1 MTLHRDLARFARAA
15 AVCAAAAG
23 LSAAVIPAASAAGH
37 PARAAGLSANGHSAG
52 RTADGR
58 AAGRSV
64 DGRLAGHA
72 AADRPAGPLSWKLL
86 DTGTEEHFRGLAAV
100 SRKVAWLGGYDG
112 VVLRTVNGGRTWI
125 NASPAGASALQFRD
139 IEAFSATRAVA
150 MAAGTGTDSRLYVTA
165 NGGRTWTLAYQNTNP
180 QAFFDCMAFFNP
192 RHGLVMSDPVDGKF
206 RILATRDGGRNWTVL
221 PNAGMPPA
229 LPGEA
234 GFAASGECLTTSGH
248 DAWFGGGGST
258 ASRVFQSGDGGLTWH
273 ASTTPIVTG
282 PTAGVFG
289 LAFRNPEAGVA
300 VGGDFNVPTA
310 SANVAALSSFRQPW
324 ISPRSGPAG
333 YRSGVT
339 WVPRSPS
346 TVIAVGLTG
355 SDVSYDSGLTWHTF
369 DTGQFDTVSCAPD
382 GSCWASGD
390 LGRVAI
396 LQH

>member
-1 MTLHRDLARFARAA
+1 MTLPRDLARLARAA
-15 AVCAAAAG
+15 AVCAAAAA
-23 LSAAVIPAASAAGH
+23 LSAAVVPAASAASH
-37 PARAAGLSANGHSAG
+37 PAHAAGHSAVG
-52 RTADGR
+52 HSADRSADG
-58 AAGRSV
+58 
-64 DGRLAGHA
+64 
-72 AADRPAGPLSWKLL
+72 RPAGPLSWKLL
-86 DTGTEEHFRGLAAV
+86 DTGTQEHFRGLAAV

-139 IEAFSATRAVA
+139 IEAFSATQAVA

-165 NGGRTWTLAYQNTNP
+165 NGGRTWRLAYQNTNP

-258 ASRVFQSGDGGLTWH
+258 ASRVFQSRDGGLTWR

-300 VGGDFNVPTA
+300 VGGDFNVPAA

-324 ISPRSGPAG
+324 ISPQSCPAG

-339 WVPRSPS
+339 WVPRSPA

-355 SDVSYDSGLTWHTF
+355 SDVSYDGGLTWRTF
-369 DTGQFDTVSCAPD
+369 DTGQFDTVNCTPD

-396 LQH
+396 LQR

>member
-1 MTLHRDLARFARAA
+1 MMLPRDLARFARAA

-23 LSAAVIPAASAAGH
+23 LSAVAIPAASAASH
-37 PARAAGLSANGHSAG
+37 PARAAGHSA
-52 RTADGR
+52 T
-58 AAGRSV
+58 GRS
-64 DGRLAGHA
+64 A
-72 AADRPAGPLSWKLL
+72 AARSATGRPGAPLSWKLL
-86 DTGTEEHFRGLAAV
+86 NTGTQVHFRGLAAV
-100 SRKVAWLGGYDG
+100 SRNVAWLGGYDG

-150 MAAGTGTDSRLYVTA
+150 MAAGTGTASRLYVTS
-165 NGGRTWTLAYQNTNP
+165 NGGRTWTMAYKNTNP

-192 RHGLVMSDPVDGKF
+192 RHGLVLSDPVNGKF
-206 RILATRDGGRNWTVL
+206 RILATRDGGRTWTVL

-234 GFAASGECLTTSGH
+234 GFAASGECITTSGH
-248 DAWFGGGGST
+248 DAWFGSGAST
-258 ASRVFQSGDGGLTWH
+258 VAARVFQSRDGGLTWR
-273 ASTTPIVTG
+273 ASTTPIVAG
-282 PTAGVFG
+282 PTAGINA
-289 LAFRNPEAGVA
+289 LAFRTPLAGVA
-300 VGGDFNVPTA
+300 VGGDFNAPTA
-310 SANVAALSSFRQPW
+310 SANVAALSYFGQPW
-324 ISPRSGPAG
+324 FSPLSGPAG

-339 WVPRSPS
+339 WVPHTLA

-355 SDVSYDSGLTWHTF
+355 SDVSYNGGLTWHTF
-369 DTGQFDTVSCAPD
+369 DTGSFDTVSCTPD

>member
-1 MTLHRDLARFARAA
+1 MMLPRDLARFARAA

-23 LSAAVIPAASAAGH
+23 LSAAVIPAASAASHPAGAVSH
-37 PARAAGLSANGHSAG
+37 PARAASHPSLPAGHSAAT
-52 RTADGR
+52 RS
-58 AAGRSV
+58 AGRSA
-64 DGRLAGHA
+64 DG
-72 AADRPAGPLSWKLL
+72 RPAGPLSWKLL
-86 DTGTEEHFRGLAAV
+86 NTGTQVHFRGLAAV
-100 SRKVAWLGGYDG
+100 SRNVAWLGGYNG

-165 NGGRTWTLAYQNTNP
+165 NGGRTWSLAYKNTNP

-192 RHGLVMSDPVDGKF
+192 RHGLVLSDPVNGKF

-221 PNAGMPPA
+221 PNAGMPQA

-234 GFAASGECLTTSGH
+234 GFAASGECLTTSGR
-248 DAWFGGGGST
+248 DAWFGSGAST
-258 ASRVFQSGDGGLTWH
+258 VAARVFQSRDGGLTWR
-273 ASTTPIVTG
+273 ASTTPIVAG
-282 PTAGVFG
+282 PTAGING
-289 LAFRNPEAGVA
+289 LAFRNPVAGVA

-310 SANVAALSSFRQPW
+310 SANVAALSTRGGPW
-324 ISPRSGPAG
+324 FSPQSGPAG
-333 YRSGVT
+333 YRSGVA
-339 WVPRSPS
+339 WVPRTPS

-355 SDVSYDSGLTWHTF
+355 SDVSFDGGLTWHTF
-369 DTGQFDTVSCAPD
+369 DTGSFDTVSCTPD

>member
-1 MTLHRDLARFARAA
+1 MTLPRHLSRFARAA
-15 AVCAAAAG
+15 AMCAAAAG
-23 LSAAVIPAASAAGH
+23 LSAAVVPAASAASH
-37 PARAAGLSANGHSAG
+37 PAPAA
-52 RTADGR
+52 GR
-58 AAGRSV
+58 AA
-64 DGRLAGHA
+64 AGHF
-72 AADRPAGPLSWKLL
+72 PSPLSWRLL
-86 DTGTEEHFRGLAAV
+86 NTGTQVHFRGLAAV
-100 SRKVAWLGGYDG
+100 SRNVAWLGGYDG
-112 VVLRTVNGGRTWI
+112 VVLRTVDGGRTWI

-150 MAAGTGTDSRLYVTA
+150 MAAGTGTDSRLYVTS
-165 NGGRTWTLAYQNTNP
+165 NGGRSWSLAYRNTNP

-192 RHGLVMSDPVDGKF
+192 RRGLVLSDPVNGKF
-206 RILATRDGGRNWTVL
+206 RILATRDGGRHWAVL

-248 DAWFGGGGST
+248 DGWFGSGGST
-258 ASRVFQSGDGGLTWH
+258 ASRVFESRDGGLTWR

-289 LAFRNPEAGVA
+289 LAFRTPLAGVA
-300 VGGDFNVPTA
+300 VGGDFNAPTA
-310 SANVAALSSFRQPW
+310 SANVAALSYFGRPW
-324 ISPRSGPAG
+324 FSPLSGPAG

-339 WVPRSPS
+339 WIPRTLA

-355 SDVSYDSGLTWHTF
+355 SDVSYSGGLTWHTF
-369 DTGQFDTVSCAPD
+369 DTGQFDTVSCTPD

-396 LQH
+396 LQR

>member
-1 MTLHRDLARFARAA
+1 MTLPRDLARFVRAA

-23 LSAAVIPAASAAGH
+23 LSAGVVPAASAASH
-37 PARAAGLSANGHSAG
+37 PARAAGHSAE
-52 RTADGR
+52 
-58 AAGRSV
+58 GRS
-64 DGRLAGHA
+64 AGQA
-72 AADRPAGPLSWKLL
+72 TAGRPAGPFSWKLL
-86 DTGTEEHFRGLAAV
+86 NTGTQVHFRGLAAV

-112 VVLRTVNGGRTWI
+112 VVLRTVNGGQTWI

-139 IEAFSATRAVA
+139 ISAFSATRAVA

-165 NGGRTWTLAYQNTNP
+165 NGGRTWHLAYKNTNP

-192 RHGLVMSDPVDGKF
+192 RHGLVLSDPVNGKF

-234 GFAASGECLTTSGH
+234 GFAASGECLTTSGR
-248 DAWFGGGGST
+248 DAWFGSGGST
-258 ASRVFQSGDGGLTWH
+258 ESRVFQSRDGGLTWR

-282 PTAGVFG
+282 PTAGMFG
-289 LAFRNPEAGVA
+289 LAFRNPVAGVA
-300 VGGDFNVPTA
+300 VGGDFNAPTA
-310 SANVAALSSFRQPW
+310 SANVAALSQHRGPW
-324 ISPRSGPAG
+324 FSPRSGPAG

-339 WVPRSPS
+339 WVPRTPA

-355 SDVSYDSGLTWHTF
+355 SDVSYDGGLTWHTF
-369 DTGQFDTVSCAPD
+369 DTGQFDTASCTPD

-396 LQH
+396 LQR